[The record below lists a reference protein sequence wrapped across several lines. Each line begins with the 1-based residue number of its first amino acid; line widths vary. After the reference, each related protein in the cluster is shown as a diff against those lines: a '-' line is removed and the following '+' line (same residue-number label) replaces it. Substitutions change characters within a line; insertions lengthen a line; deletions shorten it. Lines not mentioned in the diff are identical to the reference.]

1 MSFKHT
7 RKSTSCALAF
17 TSPRNGLLDVFSVFS
32 SVLKMSL
39 FLSADGVFILGC
51 TLGCI
56 YAVDFLLLETSCLD
70 CVEMQSV
77 LLMVDCG
84 EHLAKVMIS
93 SVRRPCVL
101 ACVR

>member
-39 FLSADGVFILGC
+39 FSSADEVFI
-51 TLGCI
+51 LGCI

>member
-39 FLSADGVFILGC
+39 FSSADGVFI
-51 TLGCI
+51 LGCI

>member
-39 FLSADGVFILGC
+39 FSSADGVFI
-51 TLGCI
+51 LGCI

-77 LLMVDCG
+77 LLMADCG